1 MSLDNKMMIN
11 MYRRYYHNNDI
22 MITIIPVITISFFI
36 STATSLPTNVLK
48 KLKNNILIYI
58 VDYKY
63 ILCIE
68 YYRN

>member
-1 MSLDNKMMIN
+1 MN
-11 MYRRYYHNNDI
+11 M

-58 VDYKY
+58 VLYVY
-63 ILCIE
+63 TM
-68 YYRN
+68 Y